1 MAFCTIV
8 EWDSEIDPG
17 AFAALLQS
25 AGTQAEWPA
34 GCISR
39 LVGNAGAGQCVI
51 EVWQSGDD
59 AKRYGEES
67 APKVGASEIP
77 PPTRVVGFEADVY
90 QSR

>member
-25 AGTQAEWPA
+25 AGTQAELPA
-34 GCISR
+34 GCLSR
-39 LVGNAGAGQCVI
+39 LVGNAGAGPCVI